1 MFIPTY
7 GILLLIRLFAVIRK
21 YTVLDE
27 QRREAKEGKSQRKN
41 PRSITRGAIYDVAI
55 SKPFGKNRLYGSMGN
70 KTDKQSIA
78 IYRIPGPPIPV
89 LFTGECRY
97 NSYMFKWD

>member
-7 GILLLIRLFAVIRK
+7 GILLLIRFFAVITK

-41 PRSITRGAIYDVAI
+41 PRSITRGAM
-55 SKPFGKNRLYGSMGN
+55 PH
-70 KTDKQSIA
+70 IA
-78 IYRIPGPPIPV
+78 LIFCILR
-89 LFTGECRY
+89 T
-97 NSYMFKWD
+97 